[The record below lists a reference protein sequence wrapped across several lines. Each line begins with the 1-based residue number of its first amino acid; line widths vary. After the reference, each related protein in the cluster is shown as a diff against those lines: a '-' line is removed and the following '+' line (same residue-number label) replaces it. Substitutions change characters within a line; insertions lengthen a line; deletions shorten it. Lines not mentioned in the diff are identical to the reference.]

1 MANPVS
7 FGKKHSD
14 KGGYA
19 QVYGTVTASYVRNGN
34 KVTITITVTINSTFL
49 HAHRYGVNVNG
60 VSYIDQDNKLTTAT
74 KTYTYD
80 DASAK
85 TYSFPVTTYVQT
97 AAGYSG
103 YTDTYGPLTIAV
115 PAAGAQPYIKVNGAW
130 KKVSKVYVKVNGA
143 WKECTVKFKTGGAWK

>member
-14 KGGYA
+14 TGGYA

-60 VSYIDQDNKLTTAT
+60 VAFITQDNGLKTAT

-103 YTDTYGPLTIAV
+103 YTDTYGPLTIDV
-115 PAAGAQPYIKVNGAW
+115 PAAGAEGYIKVNGTW
-130 KKVSKVYVKVNGA
+130 KKASKVYVKVNGA